1 VTFLLRYVGFDPGG
15 VGADAGVADRGVH
28 FVDFLHH
35 RSDETGELWYLAP
48 EDCLAEIDVAENAI
62 VDPCACGTAR
72 PRKTCQSFATSGRP
86 PQLRGL
92 PCFNALEVV
101 EERAFGDARL
111 AAKVI
116 HGR

>member
-35 RSDETGELWYLAP
+35 RSDETGELWYPAP

-62 VDPCACGTAR
+62 KWILVLVVRRALEKRASHLR
-72 PRKTCQSFATSGRP
+72 PVVSRRNCEGF
-86 PQLRGL
+86 L
-92 PCFNALEVV
+92 ALEVV

-111 AAKVI
+111 TAKVI